1 MDVVL
6 RQLLLGVAYLLG
18 QLLWLYSIIL
28 LVAVVASW
36 LNADPRNFLVSFLRA
51 VTEPVLYQV
60 RRRLPFVVVGGFDLS
75 PLVVFLGIGVL
86 RVVLVDSLVELAH
99 RIGMGGGGLRVG

>member
-6 RQLLLGVAYLLG
+6 RQLLYGVAYLLG
-18 QLLWLYSIIL
+18 QLLWFYNIVL

-36 LNADPRNFLVSFLRA
+36 LNADPRNFIVSFLRA

-60 RRRLPFVVVGGFDLS
+60 RRLLPFVVIGGFDLS
-75 PLVVFLGIGVL
+75 PLVVFLAIGL
-86 RVVLVDSLVELAH
+86 LQVVVVGSLVELANQ
-99 RIGMGGGGLRVG
+99 IGRGGASLRVG